1 MYLDSI
7 YDLPQKVH
15 LKIKMLYFI
24 HLDRMLYINAYYGKP
39 NIDNRYMKRIESII
53 DSLFGLLYLAM
64 ELIRPK
70 RDSMQLVKES
80 LFYPFSPSS
89 HLLRLLSDPRVEI
102 FSCFHFFRKG
112 NVSRVINL
120 YFCSTLNPFPSN
132 FQSLVQTPRPPP
144 PLLYLDDVLLL
155 SEQYL

>member
-24 HLDRMLYINAYYGKP
+24 HLDRVLYINAYYRKP

-70 RDSMQLVKES
+70 RDSM
-80 LFYPFSPSS
+80 
-89 HLLRLLSDPRVEI
+89 
-102 FSCFHFFRKG
+102 
-112 NVSRVINL
+112 
-120 YFCSTLNPFPSN
+120 
-132 FQSLVQTPRPPP
+132 
-144 PLLYLDDVLLL
+144 
-155 SEQYL
+155 